1 MNTKVFIIVKD
12 KTNLAQ
18 LIHKI
23 KYDMTYNSL
32 KSDQLPEN
40 MTTLRSILKKHN
52 FPFQN
57 CTKSD
62 INQGFRLQLNP
73 LSEPDLQESRKHY
86 FKNTWSTMQSIF
98 QKNMENTFANDQTF
112 IDLIQE
118 KLHSSRPIQI
128 YTDHAKLTMDE
139 FIRTMEP
146 NQVYY
151 VATYTGTKITTQER
165 KSL

>member
-1 MNTKVFIIVKD
+1 
-12 KTNLAQ
+12 
-18 LIHKI
+18 
-23 KYDMTYNSL
+23 
-32 KSDQLPEN
+32 
-40 MTTLRSILKKHN
+40 
-52 FPFQN
+52 
-57 CTKSD
+57 
-62 INQGFRLQLNP
+62 
-73 LSEPDLQESRKHY
+73 
-86 FKNTWSTMQSIF
+86 MQSIF

-151 VATYTGTKITTQER
+151 VAAYTGTKITTQER